1 MERNKLMDNNQA
13 ESHKPLEAEL
23 QEAVQ
28 PEAEPAE
35 DGYIIRRPKRA
46 KLSAEESLR
55 RMQAFKAERMENF
68 IASVRKSKS

>member
-1 MERNKLMDNNQA
+1 MDNNRVDGDK
-13 ESHKPLEAEL
+13 SLETEL
-23 QEAVQ
+23 QDTEQ
-28 PEAEPAE
+28 PEADPAE

-55 RMQAFKAERMENF
+55 RMQAFRAERTENF

>member
-1 MERNKLMDNNQA
+1 MDNNRVDGDK
-13 ESHKPLEAEL
+13 SLETEL
-23 QEAVQ
+23 QDTEQ
-28 PEAEPAE
+28 PEADPAE

-55 RMQAFKAERMENF
+55 RMQAFRAERMENF

>member
-1 MERNKLMDNNQA
+1 MDNNRVDGDK
-13 ESHKPLEAEL
+13 SLKTEL
-23 QEAVQ
+23 QDTEQ
-28 PEAEPAE
+28 PEADPAE

-55 RMQAFKAERMENF
+55 RMQAFRAERMENF

>member
-1 MERNKLMDNNQA
+1 MDNNRVDGDK
-13 ESHKPLEAEL
+13 SLETEL
-23 QEAVQ
+23 QDTEQ
-28 PEAEPAE
+28 PEADPAE

-55 RMQAFKAERMENF
+55 RMQALRAERMENF

>member
-1 MERNKLMDNNQA
+1 MQIEQA
-13 ESHKPLEAEL
+13 ETNESLGAEA
-23 QEAVQ
+23 QETKQ

-35 DGYIIRRPKRA
+35 DGYIIHRPKRA
-46 KLSAEESLR
+46 RLSAEESLR